1 MKLFGHYSLNSI
13 CRWSFNSICHCS
25 LNSICHFLWI
35 CIFFDGWCF
44 GAIKYFKTFLQLGT
58 WNCHMRQHL
67 HTTLLWWCHREGFH
81 ESSPMNI
88 KCPNNH
94 HNTINTSF
102 FPSLDFSTTEC
113 TIFRLVCRLSPKLNC
128 HCLPRHHH
136 QDHRGGKLAGLF
148 CSLADKQVFWGNT

>member
-1 MKLFGHYSLNSI
+1 MDLQ
-13 CRWSFNSICHCS
+13 
-25 LNSICHFLWI
+25 
-35 CIFFDGWCF
+35 IFFDGWCF

-58 WNCHMRQHL
+58 WKCHMRQHL

-128 HCLPRHHH
+128 HCLPRHH
-136 QDHRGGKLAGLF
+136 QDHWGHGGVNWPVYFALWRTNKFFEATHKPWNVRGEIIGSGF
-148 CSLADKQVFWGNT
+148 MENTIANDLWLEC